1 MVAVGILLGH
11 LHVVLCLIDSQSV
24 KHVKNFFGVILMLRK
39 RAVFRR
45 SAVFNLKKAWI
56 WRLLA
61 GLGSLFQ
68 VEFCNDAVFVDEN
81 QRVLEVGFGLFL
93 FEWEVANLSLCNI
106 WTVFSCKYVIQK
118 V

>member
-1 MVAVGILLGH
+1 MVTVGILLGH
-11 LHVVLCLIDSQSV
+11 FHVVLCLIDSQSV
-24 KHVKNFFGVILMLRK
+24 KHIKNLFGVILLLRK
-39 RAVFRR
+39 RAVSRR
-45 SAVFNLKKAWI
+45 SAVLNLKKAWI

-68 VEFCNDAVFVDEN
+68 VELCNDAVFVDEN

-93 FEWEVANLSLCNI
+93 FEREVANLSLFNF
-106 WTVFSCKYVIQK
+106 WAVLSGKNVFQK